1 MLPFK
6 LPLKS
11 FDELSPFFKDY
22 ILKVSGENK
31 IENVKLEE
39 ANGFFQMIE
48 DALVKPEAI
57 EEVFHNGKHLGG
69 F

>member
-11 FDELSPFFKDY
+11 FDELSPFYKDY
-22 ILKVSGENK
+22 ILKVSGEEK
-31 IENVKLEE
+31 IENVKLED

-48 DALVKPEAI
+48 DASANA
-57 EEVFHNGKHLGG
+57 EEMNEGFNDEHLGRI
-69 F
+69 